1 MNYKD
6 TLTTIR
12 NYLGYR
18 NQYLHGNMNYF
29 LEISY
34 TNDIYAK
41 SQRNSSNSFRNTRNR
56 TTNQSQREN
65 DLRPM
70 LVPMMI
76 VVLVIF
82 TSCPERWQC
91 NAGNPKSHPFFSP
104 DSVLFWVGFVQAEG
118 KKNATP
124 YSTWGTPKYF
134 LNSRKI
140 SKSFWEHVQP
150 LLLTSNFPHYAQIDK
165 WNLS

>member
-76 VVLVIF
+76 VVLVIC
-82 TSCPERWQC
+82 TSCPERGQC
-91 NAGNPKSHPFFSP
+91 KAGNPKSHPFLSP
-104 DSVLFWVGFVQAEG
+104 DSVLIWVGFVQAEG
-118 KKNATP
+118 KETRPLIPLGGPQNIFKTP
-124 YSTWGTPKYF
+124 GK
-134 LNSRKI
+134 L
-140 SKSFWEHVQP
+140 
-150 LLLTSNFPHYAQIDK
+150 SNHFGNVFNP
-165 WNLS
+165 SC